1 MERRGP
7 MMLGKIKAMML
18 GAAGFLAIIFAAY
31 IRGRQAQADRAIRKQ
46 LETYKDTRERIDEAS
61 DVKRDADDARE
72 WLRNRG
78 K

>member
-1 MERRGP
+1 MI
-7 MMLGKIKAMML
+7 LGKIKAMML

>member
-1 MERRGP
+1 MI
-7 MMLGKIKAMML
+7 LGKIKAMML

-31 IRGRQAQADRAIRKQ
+31 IRGRQAQADKVIRKQ

>member
-1 MERRGP
+1 MI
-7 MMLGKIKAMML
+7 LGKIKAMML

-31 IRGRQAQADRAIRKQ
+31 IRGRQAQADRIIRQQ
-46 LETYKDTRERIDEAS
+46 LETYKNTRERIDEAS

>member
-7 MMLGKIKAMML
+7 MILGKIKAMML